1 MDTQFLID
9 NRNKEL
15 WESLNK
21 THDCSISFVN
31 HTNEYGCFTKGKT
44 AVIYVPESNKQ
55 PDSFTHELLHIFL
68 KQKEVF
74 IGGGLKRSIA
84 SSNTLNNIYSEAL
97 LDHMGNCFDHI
108 KMLPLYLELG
118 FSRES
123 FLLDFEQDK
132 CKESEIKALKK
143 KFKIGLSYNSKAI
156 DFFIGKIFAIK
167 ACPNEKIDYELKL
180 EKLKMINKSL
190 FEINNNV
197 IENWKKVDIED
208 DDIMAYNYNDVIIE
222 YTNEMEE
229 WAKNRRIK

>member
-84 SSNTLNNIYSEAL
+84 SSNTLNNIL
-97 LDHMGNCFDHI
+97 
-108 KMLPLYLELG
+108 
-118 FSRES
+118 
-123 FLLDFEQDK
+123 
-132 CKESEIKALKK
+132 
-143 KFKIGLSYNSKAI
+143 
-156 DFFIGKIFAIK
+156 
-167 ACPNEKIDYELKL
+167 
-180 EKLKMINKSL
+180 
-190 FEINNNV
+190 
-197 IENWKKVDIED
+197 
-208 DDIMAYNYNDVIIE
+208 
-222 YTNEMEE
+222 
-229 WAKNRRIK
+229 